1 MSFSCISLFRV
12 LSLNIKFWFKG
23 FQFIVI
29 LLDLKY
35 DVILKGWLNHF
46 LYRLSII
53 IENGSMVSWNVKN
66 GSDLHLSCLSASVII
81 IFRKLCCGF
90 YKTLLH
96 EQKKKRTK
104 SWYWPE
110 WVTLVWLFDLII
122 SSGYMITHSVLQMH
136 VHVHNHKMR
145 DLNWGPPTSWLP
157 LILNSC
163 NWWWIQL
170 E

>member
-96 EQKKKRTK
+96 EQKKKNKKLILT
-104 SWYWPE
+104 
-110 WVTLVWLFDLII
+110 WVGDIGLII
-122 SSGYMITHSVLQMH
+122 WSDYIL
-136 VHVHNHKMR
+136 
-145 DLNWGPPTSWLP
+145 WLHDYTFC
-157 LILNSC
+157 LTDACACS
-163 NWWWIQL
+163 
-170 E
+170 